1 MVDPDRWR
9 PTLLS
14 TDLRNMRYKWNEL
27 IYVCRLMVQ
36 SVIHTFHNKLHY
48 TFYCV
53 PKASCHFT
61 FKFGIVSRVDVLDNQ
76 GSSSFNFNSSFVR
89 WRNVRMFLNTMT
101 AINHHSDKC
110 TIHKNTIDNDL
121 NLIMRIS
128 VVPHQLGIT
137 TIVKVT
143 WIRRFLGEIHTHT
156 P

>member
-1 MVDPDRWR
+1 
-9 PTLLS
+9 
-14 TDLRNMRYKWNEL
+14 
-27 IYVCRLMVQ
+27 
-36 SVIHTFHNKLHY
+36 
-48 TFYCV
+48 
-53 PKASCHFT
+53 
-61 FKFGIVSRVDVLDNQ
+61 
-76 GSSSFNFNSSFVR
+76 
-89 WRNVRMFLNTMT
+89 MFLDTMT